1 MTSGQTERG
10 AGTGVGTGDSRRGQG
25 TGESWL
31 AGPAS
36 LAGLMEGEG
45 RQSAV
50 AGGAGR
56 GARVRRVERV
66 LVRLVLPAH
75 HGQTRVRLGAR
86 DLGNVLQDR
95 VDPVLHLR
103 RVRGRR
109 VRRESD
115 TEYRE
120 SGDGSRQQKV
130 AAQSTLTN
138 AWG

>member
-1 MTSGQTERG
+1 MTGGQTERG
-10 AGTGVGTGDSRRGQG
+10 AGTGNRRRGQG

-36 LAGLMEGEG
+36 LAGLVEGEG
-45 RQSAV
+45 RQSAM

-103 RVRGRR
+103 RTEKSA
-109 VRRESD
+109 ESVQ
-115 TEYRE
+115 
-120 SGDGSRQQKV
+120 SRT
-130 AAQSTLTN
+130 QSTGRVMGV
-138 AWG
+138 AGR